1 MCQAN
6 AIVGWCFTS
15 IRHYCKLFGANYSK
29 KKYQNIWFWYYYN
42 SFYSLSQLQDLK
54 NYFQNFAIHISCLF
68 YLQIFDFD
76 FDFVPTLQQS
86 NTSAYTWFRVSL
98 FTSTID
104 INRNAI
110 AKSSM
115 IRMKIMANMR
125 IRKRYRFLCSAFDW
139 RDTEWHGNCF
149 HFLDQ
154 SKNALPTASNSLSA
168 FFHIPPI
175 VFIYIPWNVTS
186 TILQ

>member
-1 MCQAN
+1 MLMCQAN

-15 IRHYCKLFGANYSK
+15 IRHHCKLFRANYSK

-54 NYFQNFAIHISCLF
+54 NYFQNFAIHTTCHF
-68 YLQIFDFD
+68 YLQIFDFDFD

-139 RDTEWHGNCF
+139 RDTEWHGHCF

-154 SKNALPTASNSLSA
+154 SKNALPTASNSLSD
-168 FFHIPPI
+168 
-175 VFIYIPWNVTS
+175 
-186 TILQ
+186 